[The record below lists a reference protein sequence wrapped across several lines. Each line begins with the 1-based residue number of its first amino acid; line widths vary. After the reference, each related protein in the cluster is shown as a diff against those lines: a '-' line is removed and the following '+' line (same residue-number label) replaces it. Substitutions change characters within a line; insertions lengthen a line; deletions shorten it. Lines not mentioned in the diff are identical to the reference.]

1 MKQKKLQRKSGEDG
15 DGACSNAE
23 DDNLESDRMDELHDP
38 TNHGHGHISPQP
50 RDVEALQSASSGH
63 QPSAFMKNYLAS
75 YTGSDDRTDCE
86 NEEIDVVSDEDSFHG
101 NTR

>member
-15 DGACSNAE
+15 DGAGSNAD
-23 DDNLESDRMDELHDP
+23 DDNADSDRLDDLHEP
-38 TNHGHGHISPQP
+38 ANHGHGRISPST
-50 RDVEALQSASSGH
+50 RDHDTLQLAPSGH
-63 QPSAFMKNYLAS
+63 QNAAFMKSYLAS
-75 YTGSDDRTDCE
+75 YAGSDDRTDCE